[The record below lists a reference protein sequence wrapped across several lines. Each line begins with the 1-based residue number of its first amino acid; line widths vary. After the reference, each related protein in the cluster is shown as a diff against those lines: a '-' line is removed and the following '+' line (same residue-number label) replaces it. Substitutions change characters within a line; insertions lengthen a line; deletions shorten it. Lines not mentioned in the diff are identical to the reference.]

1 MEISYQFRNFDEG
14 ERRFREHAD
23 PRLENLTR
31 QYERIENLR
40 VTVTGQR
47 NWRTTLSMADL
58 ADERLLLLA
67 DGHCMREQ
75 ALDVCHLSGASEK
88 GEFQATSLETLRQ
101 MVAAD
106 VGVTLLPT
114 LAVKPPVA
122 RSENI
127 HLVRFRDPP
136 PSRRIAMVWRRSSAM
151 TDFLEQL
158 SDMLRQLPQDL
169 LVPAADVGSLHA
181 YVPGAAGA

>member
-1 MEISYQFRNFDEG
+1 M
-14 ERRFREHAD
+14 HA
-23 PRLENLTR
+23 LA
-31 QYERIENLR
+31 
-40 VTVTGQR
+40 QR
-47 NWRTTLSMADL
+47 DSLSLKDL

-67 DGHCMREQ
+67 DGHCLREQ
-75 ALDVCHLSGASEK
+75 ALDVCQMSGASEK
-88 GEFQATSLETLRQ
+88 AEFQATSLETLRQ

-136 PSRRIAMVWRRSSAM
+136 PSRRIAMVWRSE
-151 TDFLEQL
+151 EQPYAL
-158 SDMLRQLPQDL
+158 QTLMRT
-169 LVPAADVGSLHA
+169 
-181 YVPGAAGA
+181 

>member
-1 MEISYQFRNFDEG
+1 FVLAVPEAHPLS
-14 ERRFREHAD
+14 A
-23 PRLENLTR
+23 
-31 QYERIENLR
+31 
-40 VTVTGQR
+40 
-47 NWRTTLSMADL
+47 RTTLSMADL

-101 MVAAD
+101 MVAAN

-122 RSENI
+122 RSESI
-127 HLVRFRDPP
+127 ELIGFRDPP
-136 PSRRIAMVWRRSSAM
+136 PSRRIAMVWRRSTAM
-151 TDFLEQL
+151 APFLQDL
-158 SDMLRQLPQDL
+158 AKVLRGLPQDL
-169 LVPAADVGSLHA
+169 LLPTVHESTAPIH
-181 YVPGAAGA
+181 

>member
-1 MEISYQFRNFDEG
+1 VLLSRLHEGRLDAALLALPVHDDQLHMEFLFE
-14 ERRFREHAD
+14 EPFVLAVPEAHALAQRD
-23 PRLENLTR
+23 SLS
-31 QYERIENLR
+31 LR
-40 VTVTGQR
+40 
-47 NWRTTLSMADL
+47 DL

-67 DGHCMREQ
+67 DGHCLREQ

-88 GEFQATSLETLRQ
+88 AEFQATSLETLRQ

-127 HLVRFRDPP
+127 RLVRFRDPA

-151 TDFLEQL
+151 AGFLEQL
-158 SDMLRQLPQDL
+158 SGVFRQLPQDL
-169 LVPAADVGSLHA
+169 LVPAADTGSLHA
-181 YVPGAAGA
+181 YVPGAAGT